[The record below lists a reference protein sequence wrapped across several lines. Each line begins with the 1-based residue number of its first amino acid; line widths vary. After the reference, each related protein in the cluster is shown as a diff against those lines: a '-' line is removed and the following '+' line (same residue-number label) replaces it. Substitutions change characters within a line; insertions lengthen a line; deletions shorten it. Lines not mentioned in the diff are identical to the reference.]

1 MLVVVV
7 VHRRHSWVGLLAFLF
22 WKLTWYLLVC
32 WKLVLREEAC
42 RSAAAQGL
50 WALCLKYIMSSVIVT
65 YILPLDGNQG
75 QSQSLIL
82 LGEFLGQ
89 PWQTTQKELL
99 MTGIGALLDG
109 QWLFEIALPT
119 QMAGFNFNCIW
130 IFMYWLTCI
139 IDIFRESVNNMIFMT
154 FPDCYPPPSS
164 VFISLS
170 PP

>member
-32 WKLVLREEAC
+32 WKPVLMEKAC

-50 WALCLKYIMSSVIVT
+50 WAMCNSDLYSTS
-65 YILPLDGNQG
+65 G
-75 QSQSLIL
+75 
-82 LGEFLGQ
+82 GQ
-89 PWQTTQKELL
+89 PRALAIAYTIRGVSWTTL
-99 MTGIGALLDG
+99 TDDSNGASHG
-109 QWLFEIALPT
+109 WFWGFVRWSMAVEIALPT

-130 IFMYWLTCI
+130 IFRYWLTCI
-139 IDIFRESVNNMIFMT
+139 IDIFRASVNNMIFMT